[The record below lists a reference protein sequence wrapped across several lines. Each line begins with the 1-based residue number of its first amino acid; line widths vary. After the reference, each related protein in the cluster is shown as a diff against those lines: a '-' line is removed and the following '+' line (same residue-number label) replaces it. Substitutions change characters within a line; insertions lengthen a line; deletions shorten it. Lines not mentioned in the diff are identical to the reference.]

1 MFREYVAAHLSK
13 APGTALLNYSLK
25 LNVKDLRHERIGD
38 FKLKLAEPFI
48 ILPVLE
54 RLFLLL
60 FLF

>member
-1 MFREYVAAHLSK
+1 MK
-13 APGTALLNYSLK
+13 
-25 LNVKDLRHERIGD
+25 RIGD